1 MSDMTDV
8 AERLKR
14 IVESDFGGEVNAA
27 LRVAQSDV
35 MAVLCEY
42 MDVTRLDMTVAPYDG
57 GYKVTVT
64 ADAKSIYG
72 VGKID
77 AAC

>member
-1 MSDMTDV
+1 MSEITDA

-14 IVESDFGGEVNAA
+14 IVESDADGRVNAA

-35 MAVLCEY
+35 MAVLCEF
-42 MDVTRLDMTVAPYDG
+42 MDVSRLDMRVEPLGA
-57 GYKVTVT
+57 GYRVTVT
-64 ADAKSIYG
+64 ADADAIYG

-77 AAC
+77 AAY